1 MPDTDFANVAQLV
14 EQRFRKPQVV
24 GSIPTVGS
32 SFWVFEVEQRRPE
45 SVRGHRLQFF
55 HDVAAEQVRGGSFWS
70 C

>member
-1 MPDTDFANVAQLV
+1 
-14 EQRFRKPQVV
+14 
-24 GSIPTVGS
+24 
-32 SFWVFEVEQRRPE
+32 VFEVEQRRPE